1 MDEITRQPAASD
13 AEHRTDRSARYEQRE
28 QQDLHDQPEHPEPRA
43 DESAQADRP
52 RQGTERHPR
61 RDPHASDHPP
71 TGGSDTSS
79 RTEDV
84 DTDRAGTEHAGTDSV
99 RTSLDAPHS
108 AGHDSAGHDS
118 AGPHTRESDGQVP
131 HAQGPNAPGP
141 TTQVPGGR
149 SANGRGTNGRS
160 PLGDGLTG
168 VAALLRLAV
177 LCVDPDGRISYWN
190 RGAEELFGHR
200 WDHVFGHRASGL
212 LTPARSAAGV
222 ARTSSSPHQDTL
234 DLLDDLTQPAWAG
247 ALAATDRDGALKD
260 VLWWTYRVAEP
271 GGRSLLAIAAHA
283 KPLRTG
289 GLRIAL
295 GGRLLPYTAEG
306 PQRQDIS
313 VAAVLG
319 SVADPAQALA
329 LAARLG
335 TVLPGVSAGRLD
347 RLVRQIAP
355 LGPPALEVDGGTRL
369 PVTPHDY
376 ARMAAAARADQ
387 QDPSLRR
394 ELLPGPRPGAEHGP
408 GPAPGPGHGQPPD
421 QTPGH
426 AAAYGP
432 GRDPEYVHGAN
443 GGAEAA
449 PAGDRS
455 SASALTAVPFAS
467 LTSLTSDLGPNGSAD
482 ALTGQQP
489 LSPTEFTPGL
499 APGFA
504 PGLAPVLSGPPSVQ
518 PLGTPPGQAPFG
530 QPPYGHA
537 PFGPEPGGPASGAH
551 PLGSHVL
558 GRPYGSHLPGT
569 ALDEQLALLR
579 ETGAVVGSTLDLQTT
594 ARELCAVTVP
604 RFADF
609 AAVLIVDQ
617 LFSDSEPPK
626 DDRPAATVLVRRV
639 AIAHDGPPGPWET
652 ALPEGELLS
661 LAVDGIVPRLGDHV
675 LVPVVDSSVAPDIAL
690 DLGVPA
696 LGPLLPGHSM
706 IVAPLTARGTVLG
719 RVCFLRGPGRR
730 PFDARD
736 AATATEVV
744 ARGAVHIDNARLH
757 RQESRAAATLQ
768 RSMMPTRPPRIPGVR
783 IAHHYMPGDRQA
795 QVGGDWFDAIQLPGG
810 RVALIVGDVMGHGLQ
825 AAAVMGQF
833 RTAVITMAA
842 LDLPPAQL
850 LRHLD
855 NLAHRL
861 GTEHLATCVY
871 AVYDPIHRS
880 LTLANAGHIP
890 PVLVGYDGRA
900 ELLEIPGGAPI
911 GVGGVPFETV
921 EIPVPDGSWLV
932 LCTDGL
938 VEVRGQ
944 GIDAGLAALCAT
956 VIEPEQ
962 TPEDVCAQILARL
975 HSEDRRDDVA
985 LLVARFEGI
994 APRDVAEWTLRL
1006 DHAEVATARDL
1017 TRRQL
1022 AAWGLE
1028 RLSDTTEL
1036 LVSELVT
1043 NAIRAASYEVELRLM
1058 RVGKLLVEVSDDNH
1072 NLPQL
1077 QRADADDEQGRGLA
1091 LVSNLS
1097 RRWGTSRKAV
1107 GKVVWFELP
1116 LPA

>member
-1 MDEITRQPAASD
+1 LDEITKQPAASD
-13 AEHRTDRSARYEQRE
+13 ADHPADRSARYEQRE
-28 QQDLHDQPEHPEPRA
+28 QQDLHQQQDLQQPPGHPEHRA
-43 DESAQADRP
+43 GQAPPADRP
-52 RQGTERHPR
+52 RQGTGRPMR
-61 RDPHASDHPP
+61 QDAHASGHPSNGATTDGATAEGATAEGATTDGVQDP
-71 TGGSDTSS
+71 DRTSGNPENTGAPDSSGPGSDVRPRDAAPATA
-79 RTEDV
+79 E
-84 DTDRAGTEHAGTDSV
+84 GTAEGT
-99 RTSLDAPHS
+99 AP
-108 AGHDSAGHDS
+108 AL
-118 AGPHTRESDGQVP
+118 
-131 HAQGPNAPGP
+131 
-141 TTQVPGGR
+141 
-149 SANGRGTNGRS
+149 
-160 PLGDGLTG
+160 LGAARDIG

-200 WDHVFGHRASGL
+200 WEHVFGHRASGL
-212 LTPARSAAGV
+212 LTPARAAAGAV
-222 ARTSSSPHQDTL
+222 RTSASPHQDTL

-247 ALAATDRDGALKD
+247 ALAATDRDGSLKD
-260 VLWWTYRVAEP
+260 ILWWTYRITEA
-271 GGRSLLAIAAHA
+271 GGSSLLAIAAHA

-319 SVADPAQALA
+319 PAADPSQALA
-329 LAARLG
+329 LAARLS
-335 TVLPGVSAGRLD
+335 TVLPGVSPGRLD

-376 ARMAAAARADQ
+376 ARVAAAARPDGSERS
-387 QDPSLRR
+387 PRR
-394 ELLPGPRPGAEHGP
+394 ELLPGPRPGPVPHATMSNGP
-408 GPAPGPGHGQPPD
+408 VPNGPVPTGPVP
-421 QTPGH
+421 
-426 AAAYGP
+426 
-432 GRDPEYVHGAN
+432 N
-443 GGAEAA
+443 GAA
-449 PAGDRS
+449 PAGLDGPDGSGAVPTAGAPASAPAGAASGDRS
-455 SASALTAVPFAS
+455 SASALTAVPFPS
-467 LTSLTSDLGPNGSAD
+467 LTSLSSDQGAGGAPD
-482 ALTGQQP
+482 PVTGRPPGQPP
-489 LSPTEFTPGL
+489 LSAATGL
-499 APGFA
+499 PAETSAGSVPSFSTV
-504 PGLAPVLSGPPSVQ
+504 PGLAPVLGGHPSVQ
-518 PLGTPPGQAPFG
+518 PLGIP
-530 QPPYGHA
+530 
-537 PFGPEPGGPASGAH
+537 
-551 PLGSHVL
+551 GSHVL
-558 GRPYGSHLPGT
+558 GRPHTVRLPGN

-579 ETGAVVGSTLDLQTT
+579 ATGSVVGSTLDLQTT
-594 ARELCAVTVP
+594 ARELCTVTVP

-626 DDRPAATVLVRRV
+626 DDRPASTVLVRRV
-639 AIAHDGPPGPWET
+639 AIAHEGPPGPWET

-675 LVPVVDSSVAPDIAL
+675 LVPVVDPAVAPDIAL

-736 AATATEVV
+736 AAIATEVV

-768 RSMMPTRPPRIPGVR
+768 RSMMPTRPPKIPGVR

-795 QVGGDWFDAIQLPGG
+795 QVGGDWFDAIQLPGS

-833 RTAVITMAA
+833 RTSVITMAA

-890 PVLVGYDGRA
+890 PVLAGYDGRS

-921 EIPVPDGSWLV
+921 EIQVPDGSWLV

-956 VIEPEQ
+956 VIEPQQ
-962 TPEDVCAQILARL
+962 TPEDVCAQILGRL

-985 LLVARFEGI
+985 LLVAKFEGI
-994 APRDVAEWTLRL
+994 APEDVAEWTLRL
-1006 DHAEVATARDL
+1006 DHSEVTTAREL
-1017 TRRQL
+1017 TRGQL
-1022 AAWGLE
+1022 AVWGLE

-1043 NAIRAASYEVELRLM
+1043 NAIRAASYEVELRLT
-1058 RVGKLLVEVSDDNH
+1058 RAGKLLVEVSDDNH
-1072 NLPQL
+1072 HLPQL

-1091 LVSNLS
+1091 LVSHLS

>member
-1 MDEITRQPAASD
+1 MDEITRHSAATD
-13 AEHRTDRSARYEQRE
+13 ADHHTDRPGG
-28 QQDLHDQPEHPEPRA
+28 HDRRKDRQPPGRPEAPRRPGTPGRPETPAQPEA
-43 DESAQADRP
+43 
-52 RQGTERHPR
+52 PR
-61 RDPHASDHPP
+61 RDDSRERPP
-71 TGGSDTSS
+71 GADDLDRRIPRPSSGSG
-79 RTEDV
+79 V
-84 DTDRAGTEHAGTDSV
+84 RAPA
-99 RTSLDAPHS
+99 APLS
-108 AGHDSAGHDS
+108 YA
-118 AGPHTRESDGQVP
+118 VP
-131 HAQGPNAPGP
+131 LP
-141 TTQVPGGR
+141 VP
-149 SANGRGTNGRS
+149 
-160 PLGDGLTG
+160 G

-200 WDHVFGHRASGL
+200 WEQVFGHRACGL
-212 LTPARSAAGV
+212 LTPARPTTGPSAGTRSAG
-222 ARTSSSPHQDTL
+222 SYQDAL
-234 DLLDDLTQPAWAG
+234 EVLDDLTYSSWAG
-247 ALAATDRDGALKD
+247 ALAATDREGTLKD
-260 VLWWTYRVAEP
+260 VLWWTYRIVEP
-271 GGRSLLAIAAHA
+271 GGRSLLALATHA

-306 PQRQDIS
+306 PQRQDIAI
-313 VAAVLG
+313 AAVLAPA
-319 SVADPAQALA
+319 ADPVHSQALT
-329 LAARLG
+329 ARLR
-335 TVLPGVSAGRLD
+335 TVLPGIGTGRLD
-347 RLVRQIAP
+347 RIVGQIAP
-355 LGPPALEVDGGTRL
+355 LGHPCLEVESGTRL
-369 PVTPHDY
+369 PVIPHDY
-376 ARMAAAARADQ
+376 ARTAAASPAGT
-387 QDPSLRR
+387 SIRR
-394 ELLPGPRPGAEHGP
+394 ELPPGPRSRSAAGTTAPPGTDLA
-408 GPAPGPGHGQPPD
+408 
-421 QTPGH
+421 
-426 AAAYGP
+426 
-432 GRDPEYVHGAN
+432 
-443 GGAEAA
+443 
-449 PAGDRS
+449 
-455 SASALTAVPFAS
+455 SASALTAVPPPS
-467 LTSLTSDLGPNGSAD
+467 LTPA
-482 ALTGQQP
+482 P
-489 LSPTEFTPGL
+489 PY
-499 APGFA
+499 APG
-504 PGLAPVLSGPPSVQ
+504 S
-518 PLGTPPGQAPFG
+518 PGQD
-530 QPPYGHA
+530 
-537 PFGPEPGGPASGAH
+537 GP
-551 PLGSHVL
+551 
-558 GRPYGSHLPGT
+558 GRTPKGT

-579 ETGAVVGSTLDLQTT
+579 EAGSVVGSTLDLHTT
-594 ARELCAVTVP
+594 ARELCSVTVP

-609 AAVLIVDQ
+609 AAVLVVDQ
-617 LFSDSEPPK
+617 LFSDTEPPK
-626 DDRPAATVLVRRV
+626 DDRPADTVLVRRV
-639 AIAHDGPPGPWET
+639 AVARPGPPGPWEA
-652 ALPEGELLS
+652 ALPEGELLT
-661 LAVDGIVPRLGDHV
+661 LAADEIVPRLGEPV
-675 LVPVVDSSVAPDIAL
+675 LVPVVDPSLAPDIAL

-719 RVCFLRGPGRR
+719 RVCFLRDPGRR

-736 AATATEVV
+736 VATATEIV

-833 RTAVITMAA
+833 RTSVITMAA

-861 GTEHLATCVY
+861 GPEHLATCVY
-871 AVYDPIHRS
+871 AVYDPIHRT

-890 PVLVGYDGRA
+890 PVLAGHDGHG
-900 ELLEIPGGAPI
+900 ELLRIPGGAPI

-921 EIPVPDGSWLV
+921 EIPAPDGSWLV

-944 GIDAGLAALCAT
+944 GIDAGLAALCAH
-956 VIEPEQ
+956 VIEPRQ

-985 LLVARFEGI
+985 LLVARFDGVDE
-994 APRDVAEWTLRL
+994 RDVVRWSLPL
-1006 DHAEVATARDL
+1006 DRCAVATARES

-1022 AAWGLE
+1022 ALWGLDK
-1028 RLSDTTEL
+1028 LSDTAEL

-1077 QRADADDEQGRGLA
+1077 QRADPDDVRGRGLA
-1091 LVSNLS
+1091 LVSHLS

>member
-1 MDEITRQPAASD
+1 MAVPTTGHDVPD
-13 AEHRTDRSARYEQRE
+13 
-28 QQDLHDQPEHPEPRA
+28 QD
-43 DESAQADRP
+43 
-52 RQGTERHPR
+52 
-61 RDPHASDHPP
+61 
-71 TGGSDTSS
+71 TGDLVVPGNG
-79 RTEDV
+79 
-84 DTDRAGTEHAGTDSV
+84 TDRADGPGHADAAAPGDPSAPE
-99 RTSLDAPHS
+99 DAP
-108 AGHDSAGHDS
+108 
-118 AGPHTRESDGQVP
+118 
-131 HAQGPNAPGP
+131 APPYG
-141 TTQVPGGR
+141 VPG
-149 SANGRGTNGRS
+149 A
-160 PLGDGLTG
+160 G

-177 LCVDPDGRISYWN
+177 LCVDHDGRISYWN

-200 WDHVFGHRASGL
+200 WEAVFGHRASGL
-212 LTPARSAAGV
+212 LSLARPAAVAAGAEPRSA
-222 ARTSSSPHQDTL
+222 HEDTL
-234 DLLDDLTQPAWAG
+234 DLLDELTQPAWAG
-247 ALAATDRDGALKD
+247 ALASTDRDGTLKD
-260 VLWWTYRVAEP
+260 VLWWTYRLTEQS
-271 GGRSLLAIAAHA
+271 GSSLLAIATHA
-283 KPLRTG
+283 KPLRSG
-289 GLRIAL
+289 NLRIAL
-295 GGRLLPYTAEG
+295 GGRLLPYAAEG
-306 PQRQDIS
+306 PQRQAIS
-313 VAAVLG
+313 VAAVLSPAG
-319 SVADPAQALA
+319 DPAQAQA
-329 LAARLG
+329 LAARLS
-335 TVLPGVSAGRLD
+335 TVLPGVSPGRLD
-347 RLVRQIAP
+347 RIVRQIAP
-355 LGPPALEVDGGTRL
+355 LGHPALEVEGSTRL

-376 ARMAAAARADQ
+376 ARVAAASRPERAV
-387 QDPSLRR
+387 RR
-394 ELLPGPRPGAEHGP
+394 ELLPGPRPGAAAGTDAGPASSLPGATPHTSPRADHFGP
-408 GPAPGPGHGQPPD
+408 GAGVGTGLGTDPAASD
-421 QTPGH
+421 
-426 AAAYGP
+426 A
-432 GRDPEYVHGAN
+432 
-443 GGAEAA
+443 
-449 PAGDRS
+449 DRS
-455 SASALTAVPFAS
+455 SASALTAVPF
-467 LTSLTSDLGPNGSAD
+467 
-482 ALTGQQP
+482 
-489 LSPTEFTPGL
+489 PTL
-499 APGFA
+499 AP
-504 PGLAPVLSGPPSVQ
+504 LVTDQ
-518 PLGTPPGQAPFG
+518 PPGRL
-530 QPPYGHA
+530 
-537 PFGPEPGGPASGAH
+537 PGGPT
-551 PLGSHVL
+551 
-558 GRPYGSHLPGT
+558 HLPGN

-579 ETGAVVGSTLDLQTT
+579 ETGSVVGSTLDLNTT
-594 ARELCAVTVP
+594 AREMCAVTVP

-609 AAVLIVDQ
+609 AAVLVVDQ
-617 LFSDSEPPK
+617 LFSDTEPHK
-626 DDRPAATVLVRRV
+626 DDHRSDTVLVRRV
-639 AIAHDGPPGPWET
+639 AMAHANDTGLWET
-652 ALPEGELLS
+652 ALPEGELLMLS
-661 LAVDGIVPRLGDHV
+661 ADEFVPRFGEPV
-675 LVPVVDSSVAPDIAL
+675 LVPVVDPALAPDIAL

-719 RVCFLRGPGRR
+719 RMCLLRGPGRR

-736 AATATEVV
+736 VATATEVI

-757 RQESRAAATLQ
+757 RLESRAAATLQ
-768 RSMMPTRPPRIPGVR
+768 RSMMPARPPRIPGVR

-833 RTAVITMAA
+833 RTAVITMAG

-861 GTEHLATCVY
+861 GPEHLATCVY

-890 PVLVGYDGRA
+890 PVLAGYDGRS
-900 ELLEIPGGAPI
+900 ELLAIPGGAPI

-921 EIPVPDGSWLV
+921 EIQVPDGSWLV

-956 VIEPEQ
+956 VIEPQQ
-962 TPEDVCAQILARL
+962 TPEDVCGQILARV

-985 LLVARFEGI
+985 LLVAKFEGI
-994 APRDVAEWTLRL
+994 APEDVVQWTLRL
-1006 DHAEVATARDL
+1006 DHAEVGTARDL

-1077 QRADADDEQGRGLA
+1077 QRAEADDVQGRGLA
-1091 LVSNLS
+1091 LVSHLS

>member
-1 MDEITRQPAASD
+1 MDEITRHPAATD
-13 AEHRTDRSARYEQRE
+13 ADHHTDRPTSHEQRE
-28 QQDLHDQPEHPEPRA
+28 DQEPLRHPVLAEQDGTHERRHSDA
-43 DESAQADRP
+43 ADRRP
-52 RQGTERHPR
+52 PHNAVAPPYGTTPF
-61 RDPHASDHPP
+61 
-71 TGGSDTSS
+71 
-79 RTEDV
+79 
-84 DTDRAGTEHAGTDSV
+84 
-99 RTSLDAPHS
+99 
-108 AGHDSAGHDS
+108 
-118 AGPHTRESDGQVP
+118 
-131 HAQGPNAPGP
+131 
-141 TTQVPGGR
+141 
-149 SANGRGTNGRS
+149 
-160 PLGDGLTG
+160 TG

-200 WDHVFGHRASGL
+200 WEHVFGHRASGL
-212 LTPARSAAGV
+212 LTAARPVAGTPGRPSAA
-222 ARTSSSPHQDTL
+222 PHQDTL
-234 DLLDDLTQPAWAG
+234 DLLDDLTPSAWAG
-247 ALAATDRDGALKD
+247 ALAATDRDGTLRD
-260 VLWWTYRVAEP
+260 VLWWTYRIVEP

-289 GLRIAL
+289 SLRIAL

-306 PQRQDIS
+306 PGRQDIS
-313 VAAVLG
+313 VAAVLAQ
-319 SVADPAQALA
+319 SSDPGQDQA
-329 LAARLG
+329 LAARLS
-335 TVLPGVSAGRLD
+335 TVLPGVSPGRLD
-347 RLVRQIAP
+347 RIVRQIAP
-355 LGPPALEVDGGTRL
+355 LGHPALEVEGSTRL
-369 PVTPHDY
+369 PVMPHDY
-376 ARMAAAARADQ
+376 ARVAAAARADA
-387 QDPSLRR
+387 SVRR
-394 ELLPGPRPGAEHGP
+394 ELLPGPRPHGP
-408 GPAPGPGHGQPPD
+408 TTSGTASPGAD
-421 QTPGH
+421 L
-426 AAAYGP
+426 
-432 GRDPEYVHGAN
+432 
-443 GGAEAA
+443 
-449 PAGDRS
+449 S
-455 SASALTAVPFAS
+455 SASALTAVPMPT
-467 LTSLTSDLGPNGSAD
+467 LTSLS
-482 ALTGQQP
+482 
-489 LSPTEFTPGL
+489 
-499 APGFA
+499 
-504 PGLAPVLSGPPSVQ
+504 
-518 PLGTPPGQAPFG
+518 
-530 QPPYGHA
+530 
-537 PFGPEPGGPASGAH
+537 
-551 PLGSHVL
+551 PLGSLAAGLAARSGHPV
-558 GRPYGSHLPGT
+558 GN

-579 ETGAVVGSTLDLQTT
+579 ETGSVVGSTLDLHTT
-594 ARELCAVTVP
+594 ARELCSVTVP

-609 AAVLIVDQ
+609 AAVLVVDQ
-617 LFSDSEPPK
+617 LFSDTEPHK
-626 DDRPAATVLVRRV
+626 DDRPGDTVLVRRV
-639 AIAHDGPPGPWET
+639 AIAHQGPPGLWET
-652 ALPEGELLS
+652 ALPEGELLA
-661 LAVDGIVPRLGDHV
+661 LAADEIVPRLGEPV
-675 LVPVVDSSVAPDIAL
+675 LVPVVDPALAPGISH

-736 AATATEVV
+736 AAIASEVV

-757 RQESRAAATLQ
+757 QQESRAAATLQ
-768 RSMMPTRPPRIPGVR
+768 RSMMPTRPPKIPGVR

-871 AVYDPIHRS
+871 AIYDPILRS

-890 PVLVGYDGRA
+890 PVLAGYDGRG
-900 ELLEIPGGAPI
+900 ELLQIPGGAPI

-956 VIEPEQ
+956 VIEPQQ
-962 TPEDVCAQILARL
+962 TPEDVCTQILARL

-994 APRDVAEWTLRL
+994 APEDVVRWTLRL
-1006 DHAEVATARDL
+1006 DHAEVATAREL

-1022 AAWGLE
+1022 GLWGLDK
-1028 RLSDTTEL
+1028 LADTTEL

-1043 NAIRAASYEVELRLM
+1043 NAIKAASYEVELRLM

-1077 QRADADDEQGRGLA
+1077 QRADADDVQGRGLA
-1091 LVSNLS
+1091 LVSHLS

-1116 LPA
+1116 LPG

>member
-1 MDEITRQPAASD
+1 M
-13 AEHRTDRSARYEQRE
+13 
-28 QQDLHDQPEHPEPRA
+28 
-43 DESAQADRP
+43 
-52 RQGTERHPR
+52 
-61 RDPHASDHPP
+61 
-71 TGGSDTSS
+71 
-79 RTEDV
+79 
-84 DTDRAGTEHAGTDSV
+84 
-99 RTSLDAPHS
+99 
-108 AGHDSAGHDS
+108 
-118 AGPHTRESDGQVP
+118 
-131 HAQGPNAPGP
+131 
-141 TTQVPGGR
+141 
-149 SANGRGTNGRS
+149 
-160 PLGDGLTG
+160 
-168 VAALLRLAV
+168 AALVRLAV

-200 WDHVFGHRASGL
+200 WEHVFGYRATGL
-212 LTPARSAAGV
+212 LAAGRPV
-222 ARTSSSPHQDTL
+222 PGSAGIRSGAPHQDTL
-234 DLLDDLTQPAWAG
+234 ELLDDLTDPAWAG
-247 ALAATDRDGALKD
+247 ALAATDRDGTLRD
-260 VLWWTYRVAEP
+260 VLWWTYRLVEP

-289 GLRIAL
+289 SLRIAL

-306 PQRQDIS
+306 PQRQDIA
-313 VAAVLG
+313 VAAVL
-319 SVADPAQALA
+319 APDPDPARGHAM
-329 LAARLG
+329 AARLAS
-335 TVLPGVSAGRLD
+335 VLPGVSPGRLD
-347 RLVRQIAP
+347 RIARQIAP
-355 LGPPALEVDGGTRL
+355 LGHPSLEVEGGTRL
-369 PVTPHDY
+369 PVIPHDH
-376 ARMAAAARADQ
+376 ARGAASPGTAASSRGAA
-387 QDPSLRR
+387 PPVRR
-394 ELLPGPRPGAEHGP
+394 ELLPPLPNGPTASGTASPVAAHLSGGTTAGTRTTAGAGAATGTDTDTDTDTDTTTAASTRTGAGTSPAAGP
-408 GPAPGPGHGQPPD
+408 GTGSTDRETDPA
-421 QTPGH
+421 T
-426 AAAYGP
+426 ALT
-432 GRDPEYVHGAN
+432 
-443 GGAEAA
+443 
-449 PAGDRS
+449 GDLS
-455 SASALTAVPFAS
+455 SASALTAVPM
-467 LTSLTSDLGPNGSAD
+467 
-482 ALTGQQP
+482 
-489 LSPTEFTPGL
+489 
-499 APGFA
+499 
-504 PGLAPVLSGPPSVQ
+504 PSVT
-518 PLGTPPGQAPFG
+518 PLIAPLPPTFFTSVRPGDDVPGAVPPGQPALVIPGQSTPTGRPGPGQAAPGQPAPG
-530 QPPYGHA
+530 QPPPGQPLPPPA
-537 PFGPEPGGPASGAH
+537 PRPAA
-551 PLGSHVL
+551 
-558 GRPYGSHLPGT
+558 GT
-569 ALDEQLALLR
+569 ALDEQLALLQAA
-579 ETGAVVGSTLDLQTT
+579 GAVVGSTLDLHTT
-594 ARELCAVTVP
+594 ARELCSVTVP

-609 AAVLIVDQ
+609 AAVLVVDQ
-617 LFSDSEPPK
+617 LFSDTEPPK
-626 DDRPAATVLVRRV
+626 DDRPGDTVLVRRV
-639 AIAHDGPPGPWET
+639 AIAHQGAPGAWET
-652 ALPEGELLS
+652 ALPEGELLT
-661 LAVDGIVPRLGDHV
+661 LAADGIVPRLGDPV
-675 LVPVVDSSVAPDIAL
+675 LVPVVDPVLAPGIAI

-696 LGPLLPGHSM
+696 IAPLLPGHSL

-719 RVCFLRGPGRR
+719 RVCFVRGPGRR
-730 PFDARD
+730 PFDERD

-768 RSMMPTRPPRIPGVR
+768 RSMMPTRPPRLPGVR

-861 GTEHLATCVY
+861 GSEHLATCVY
-871 AVYDPIHRS
+871 AVYDPILRV

-890 PVLVGYDGRA
+890 PVLTGFDGRG

-921 EIPVPDGSWLV
+921 EFPVPDGSWLV

-962 TPEDVCAQILARL
+962 TPEDVCAQILGRL

-994 APRDVAEWTLRL
+994 ASQDVASWTLRVE
-1006 DHAEVATARDL
+1006 HAEVSRAREL

-1028 RLSDTTEL
+1028 RLGDTAEL

-1043 NAIRAASYEVELRLM
+1043 NAIRAASYEVQLRLM

-1077 QRADADDEQGRGLA
+1077 QPAKADDVQGRGLG
-1091 LVSNLS
+1091 LVSHLS

>member
-1 MDEITRQPAASD
+1 M
-13 AEHRTDRSARYEQRE
+13 
-28 QQDLHDQPEHPEPRA
+28 
-43 DESAQADRP
+43 
-52 RQGTERHPR
+52 
-61 RDPHASDHPP
+61 
-71 TGGSDTSS
+71 
-79 RTEDV
+79 
-84 DTDRAGTEHAGTDSV
+84 
-99 RTSLDAPHS
+99 
-108 AGHDSAGHDS
+108 
-118 AGPHTRESDGQVP
+118 
-131 HAQGPNAPGP
+131 
-141 TTQVPGGR
+141 
-149 SANGRGTNGRS
+149 
-160 PLGDGLTG
+160 
-168 VAALLRLAV
+168 AALVRLAV

-200 WDHVFGHRASGL
+200 WEHVFGHGASGL
-212 LTPARSAAGV
+212 LSATPPIASATAVRSAAQ
-222 ARTSSSPHQDTL
+222 HQDTL
-234 DLLDDLTQPAWAG
+234 DLLDDLTNPAWAG
-247 ALAATDRDGALKD
+247 ALAATDRDGTLKD
-260 VLWWTYRVAEP
+260 VLWWTYRIVEP
-271 GGRSLLAIAAHA
+271 GGRSLLAIATHA

-313 VAAVLG
+313 VAAVLTPA
-319 SVADPAQALA
+319 ADPARGQAM
-329 LAARLG
+329 AARLVS
-335 TVLPGVSAGRLD
+335 VLPGVSPGRLD
-347 RLVRQIAP
+347 RLVRQMAP
-355 LGPPALEVDGGTRL
+355 LGHPGLEVEGGTRL
-369 PVTPHDY
+369 PVVPHDY
-376 ARMAAAARADQ
+376 ARFAAASRPAA
-387 QDPSLRR
+387 PSVRR
-394 ELLPGPRPGAEHGP
+394 ELLPPPRPDGP
-408 GPAPGPGHGQPPD
+408 TTNGTASPATD
-421 QTPGH
+421 L
-426 AAAYGP
+426 
-432 GRDPEYVHGAN
+432 
-443 GGAEAA
+443 
-449 PAGDRS
+449 S
-455 SASALTAVPFAS
+455 SASALTAVP
-467 LTSLTSDLGPNGSAD
+467 
-482 ALTGQQP
+482 
-489 LSPTEFTPGL
+489 
-499 APGFA
+499 
-504 PGLAPVLSGPPSVQ
+504 PPSVVSLS
-518 PLGTPPGQAPFG
+518 PLGPPAFPPVPPGWADPSSAAQTQQSHEAQPGPQA
-530 QPPYGHA
+530 A
-537 PFGPEPGGPASGAH
+537 
-551 PLGSHVL
+551 
-558 GRPYGSHLPGT
+558 RPVAGN
-569 ALDEQLALLR
+569 ALDEQLSLLR
-579 ETGAVVGSTLDLQTT
+579 ETGAVVGSTLDLNTT

-609 AAVLIVDQ
+609 AAVLVVDQ
-617 LFSDSEPPK
+617 LFSDTEPPT
-626 DDRPAATVLVRRV
+626 DDRPGRTVLVRRV
-639 AIAHDGPPGPWET
+639 AVAHSDPLGLWE
-652 ALPEGELLS
+652 AAVPEGELLTLS
-661 LAVDGIVPRLGDHV
+661 ADEIVPRLGDPV
-675 LVPVVDSSVAPDIAL
+675 LVPVVDPTLAGDIAV
-690 DLGVPA
+690 DLGVPG
-696 LGPLLPGHSM
+696 LGQLLAGHSM

-744 ARGAVHIDNARLH
+744 GRGAVHIDNARLH

-861 GTEHLATCVY
+861 SPEHLATCVY
-871 AVYDPIHRS
+871 AVYDPILRI

-890 PVLVGYDGRA
+890 PVLSAGYDGHS

-921 EIPVPDGSWLV
+921 EVPVPDGSWLV

-962 TPEDVCAQILARL
+962 TPEDVCAQILARV

-994 APRDVAEWTLRL
+994 APQDVVSWTLRL
-1006 DHAEVATARDL
+1006 DHGEVAAAREL

-1022 AAWGLE
+1022 AQWGLE
-1028 RLSDTTEL
+1028 RLSDTAEL

-1072 NLPQL
+1072 NLPHL
-1077 QRADADDEQGRGLA
+1077 VRADADDERGRGLA
-1091 LVSNLS
+1091 LVSHLS

-1116 LPA
+1116 LPTA

>member
-1 MDEITRQPAASD
+1 MEQVHEAPTPPPARERGPRERPGSPALGQPATTASP
-13 AEHRTDRSARYEQRE
+13 SY
-28 QQDLHDQPEHPEPRA
+28 
-43 DESAQADRP
+43 
-52 RQGTERHPR
+52 G
-61 RDPHASDHPP
+61 
-71 TGGSDTSS
+71 
-79 RTEDV
+79 
-84 DTDRAGTEHAGTDSV
+84 
-99 RTSLDAPHS
+99 
-108 AGHDSAGHDS
+108 
-118 AGPHTRESDGQVP
+118 
-131 HAQGPNAPGP
+131 
-141 TTQVPGGR
+141 VPG
-149 SANGRGTNGRS
+149 A
-160 PLGDGLTG
+160 G

-177 LCVDPDGRISYWN
+177 LCVDHDGRISYWN

-200 WDHVFGHRASGL
+200 WEAVFGHRASGL
-212 LTPARSAAGV
+212 LTLARPAAV
-222 ARTSSSPHQDTL
+222 ATGAEPGSPREDTL
-234 DLLDDLTQPAWAG
+234 DLLDELTQPAWAG
-247 ALAATDRDGALKD
+247 ALASTDRDGTLKD
-260 VLWWTYRVAEP
+260 VLWWTYRITEQS
-271 GGRSLLAIAAHA
+271 GSSLLAIATHA

-289 GLRIAL
+289 NLRIAL
-295 GGRLLPYTAEG
+295 GGRLLPYAAEG
-306 PQRQDIS
+306 PQRQAIS
-313 VAAVLG
+313 VAAVLSPAG
-319 SVADPAQALA
+319 DPARAQA
-329 LAARLG
+329 LAARLS
-335 TVLPGVSAGRLD
+335 TVLPGVSPGRLD
-347 RLVRQIAP
+347 RIVRQIAP
-355 LGPPALEVDGGTRL
+355 LGHPALEVEGSTRL

-376 ARMAAAARADQ
+376 ARVAAASR
-387 QDPSLRR
+387 PERRVRR
-394 ELLPGPRPGAEHGP
+394 ELLPGPRPGAVPGTDAGP
-408 GPAPGPGHGQPPD
+408 TSAPPGATPHPDHFGTIIGTALSTGMGMGAGTDPA
-421 QTPGH
+421 
-426 AAAYGP
+426 AS
-432 GRDPEYVHGAN
+432 
-443 GGAEAA
+443 EA
-449 PAGDRS
+449 DRS
-455 SASALTAVPFAS
+455 SASALTAVPFPTLAP
-467 LTSLTSDLGPNGSAD
+467 LVTD
-482 ALTGQQP
+482 QP
-489 LSPTEFTPGL
+489 PGRLPGL
-499 APGFA
+499 ETRPGA
-504 PGLAPVLSGPPSVQ
+504 GTGPVTGAGA
-518 PLGTPPGQAPFG
+518 GT
-530 QPPYGHA
+530 
-537 PFGPEPGGPASGAH
+537 
-551 PLGSHVL
+551 
-558 GRPYGSHLPGT
+558 SHLPGRGGGT
-569 ALDEQLALLR
+569 YLPGNALDEQLALLR
-579 ETGAVVGSTLDLQTT
+579 ETGSVVGSTLDLHTT
-594 ARELCAVTVP
+594 AREMCAVTVP

-609 AAVLIVDQ
+609 AAVLVVDQ
-617 LFSDSEPPK
+617 LFSDTEPHK
-626 DDRPAATVLVRRV
+626 DDRPSDTVSVRRV
-639 AIAHDGPPGPWET
+639 AMAHASEAALWET
-652 ALPEGELLS
+652 ALPEGELLVLS
-661 LAVDGIVPRLGDHV
+661 ADEFVPRFGEPV
-675 LVPVVDSSVAPDIAL
+675 LVPVVDEALAPDIAL

-696 LGPLLPGHSM
+696 LGPLLAGHSM

-719 RVCFLRGPGRR
+719 RMCLLRGPGRR

-736 AATATEVV
+736 VATATEVI

-757 RQESRAAATLQ
+757 RLESRAAATLQ

-833 RTAVITMAA
+833 RTAVITMAG

-861 GTEHLATCVY
+861 GPEHLATCVY
-871 AVYDPIHRS
+871 AVYDPIHRN

-890 PVLVGYDGRA
+890 PVLAGYDGRS

-962 TPEDVCAQILARL
+962 MPEDVCGQILARV

-985 LLVARFEGI
+985 LLVAKFEGI
-994 APRDVAEWTLRL
+994 APEDVVEWTLRL
-1006 DHAEVATARDL
+1006 DHAEVGTARDL

-1077 QRADADDEQGRGLA
+1077 QRADADDVQGRGLA
-1091 LVSNLS
+1091 LVSHLS

-1116 LPA
+1116 LPT